1 MSSTKTLQLVRQG
14 AFAKV
19 WTSRYDDPCGLT
31 TRVRINDPDGP
42 AVATCHFIIRS
53 EEMRRLR
60 LQVAPDHYFESDRQ
74 NAILWIQYAIVKSF
88 FQVVDRSYM
97 VQQDSKTSVQDLPK
111 FTRGLNL
118 FDSTMVVVGAMI
130 GSGIFIVPAEMAR
143 NLGSAGWLLVA
154 WGVAGVL
161 TIAGALCYGELSAMM
176 PQAGGMYVYLRQAYS
191 PLWGFLYGW
200 TLFSVI
206 ETGTIAAV
214 AVAFARFTGVLWP
227 LVSEDRYLVG
237 PVNVTTRYALSL
249 STAQL
254 LAVSVIFFLTFSNTL
269 GLRYGK
275 LIQNVFTVAKTG
287 ALVGLIVLGI
297 FYGRSA
303 VVVSTNFT
311 TAWHPRG
318 ISPLAP
324 GLDATTALGLFVAI
338 CLSQTGSL
346 FSADSWHNIAFAAA
360 EVKKAERNVTLAMVI
375 GAVLVIAL
383 YILANVAYLVTL
395 PLDAVQHAAADRV
408 GTATL
413 RAIFPGTG
421 SIVMA
426 IAIMISTFGTIN
438 ALTLT
443 GARVYYAMARQRL
456 FFPFAGKLNRAKVP
470 ASSLILQGLW
480 AALLV
485 LPRTYNP
492 ATQSWGNL
500 YSNLLEYVISSALL
514 FYILTVAGVFRLRFT
529 RPDTPRPYRTLG
541 YPFVPAFYMLTA
553 TVILVTLF
561 VYRPST
567 TWPGLLIVFLGIPV
581 YLVIRSTGHDQLRE
595 PFVPLAAEMDK
606 ED

>member
-1 MSSTKTLQLVRQG
+1 MLQ
-14 AFAKV
+14 
-19 WTSRYDDPCGLT
+19 
-31 TRVRINDPDGP
+31 P
-42 AVATCHFIIRS
+42 A
-53 EEMRRLR
+53 
-60 LQVAPDHYFESDRQ
+60 
-74 NAILWIQYAIVKSF
+74 
-88 FQVVDRSYM
+88 
-97 VQQDSKTSVQDLPK
+97 SKTSTQDLHE
-111 FTRGLNL
+111 FARGLNL
-118 FDSTMVVVGAMI
+118 FDSTMLVVGAMI
-130 GSGIFIVPAEMAR
+130 GSGVFIVPAEMAR

-176 PQAGGMYVYLRQAYS
+176 PQAGGMYVYLREAYS

-237 PVNVTTRYALSL
+237 PVHITTHYALSL

-287 ALVGLIVLGI
+287 ALIGLIVLGLL
-297 FYGRSA
+297 YGRSVA
-303 VVVSTNFT
+303 VVSTNFT
-311 TAWHPRG
+311 AAWHSRG
-318 ISPLAP
+318 VSPLAP
-324 GLDATTALGLFVAI
+324 GLDATTAFGLFVAI

-375 GAVLVIAL
+375 GATLVIAL

-395 PLDAVQHAAADRV
+395 PLGAIQHAAADRV

-413 RAIFPGTG
+413 RAIFPGAG

-426 IAIMISTFGTIN
+426 IAIMVSTFGTIN

-456 FFPFAGKLNRAKVP
+456 FFRFAGKLNRAKVP
-470 ASSLILQGLW
+470 ASALILQGLW

-485 LPRTYNP
+485 LPRTYDT

-514 FYILTVAGVFRLRFT
+514 FYILTVTGVFRLRFM
-529 RPDTPRPYRTLG
+529 RPDAPRPYRTMG
-541 YPFVPAFYMLTA
+541 YPFVPAIYILTA
-553 TVILVTLF
+553 TVVLVTLF
-561 VYRPST
+561 AYRPST

-581 YLVIRSTGHDQLRE
+581 YLVVRTSAHGQLAGS
-595 PFVPLAAEMDK
+595 VAPLATRMDAE
-606 ED
+606 E